1 MGIEEFQGGLFDCV
15 EFSAVI
21 SVEFRVGFHGLKV
34 KFIERL
40 YIVESL
46 LLQGNLETI
55 GEVHDG
61 VIGGR

>member
-1 MGIEEFQGGLFDCV
+1 MGFEEFQGGLFDGAD
-15 EFSAVI
+15 FGAVI
-21 SVEFRVGFHGLKV
+21 SVEFRVGFHGFKV

-40 YIVESL
+40 YIVKSL
-46 LLQGNLETI
+46 LLEGNSETI